1 LSGVI
6 LSVNLTEKNMDLS
19 SLEIF
24 CAVATERSG
33 TRANQHLA
41 HVRSN
46 VTTGVTKLEE
56 QLKVELFSREGKRL
70 TLTPSGH
77 GMLEYAQRLLSLA
90 EEAREAMNPECP
102 SGRLRIGAMESTAA
116 ARLPGLLSTYHRQWP
131 QVDLEISVG
140 TSAELVEDV
149 ANGRLDCA
157 FAGDPDLQAFSG
169 VGAPFAARG
178 LNATRA
184 YSEQMLLVLPPNHQL
199 VRRPDDLKVRTLA
212 VFPIGCTYRCALENW
227 LGPPDARAD
236 RDWKVTELA
245 SYRAILACV
254 AAGSCFAI
262 CPKSILD
269 LQCVPMDVR
278 TQAFGTID
286 TYLVAR
292 SAFSSG
298 AYDKLLRAVQ
308 GRRHSAVG

>member
-24 CAVATERSG
+24 S
-33 TRANQHLA
+33 
-41 HVRSN
+41 
-46 VTTGVTKLEE
+46 
-56 QLKVELFSREGKRL
+56 
-70 TLTPSGH
+70 
-77 GMLEYAQRLLSLA
+77 
-90 EEAREAMNPECP
+90 EEARQAMNPECP
-102 SGRLRIGAMESTAA
+102 PDRLRIGAMESTAS
-116 ARLPGLLSTYHRQWP
+116 ARLPGLLSTYHSQWP

-140 TSAELVEDV
+140 TSTGLVEDV
-149 ANGRLDCA
+149 ANSRLDCA
-157 FAGDPDLQAFSG
+157 FVGDPGLQAFPG
-169 VGAPFAARG
+169 VSAPFAARG

-184 YSEQMLLVLPPNHQL
+184 YSEQMLLVLPPNHQP
-199 VRRPDDLKVRTLA
+199 VRRPDDLKARTLA
-212 VFPIGCTYRCALENW
+212 VFPTGCTYRCALESW
-227 LGPPDARAD
+227 LGPPDAQAD

-308 GRRHSAVG
+308 GRRHPAVG